1 MSKEKRFEKKIEY
14 YLQVACSA
22 WNNTLYTV
30 LTRELSVPAFAR
42 RQPRLHAHT
51 TPPPTHPMEK
61 IKGNVAVTQGG
72 AGYNKLARPDEF
84 ISTSN
89 SQHETSA
96 IPPRHSIK
104 RKLADAEPPTASSDG
119 EPYIKRTRPDSLP
132 PSQELDNASTPSSK
146 NSGVEV
152 KSSGNYSKLQH
163 QPIRPLDH
171 TFGQRRQLPG
181 LDDEEGEFS
190 DSSTNEALT
199 YLRNV
204 R

>member
-1 MSKEKRFEKKIEY
+1 MK
-14 YLQVACSA
+14 
-22 WNNTLYTV
+22 
-30 LTRELSVPAFAR
+30 
-42 RQPRLHAHT
+42 
-51 TPPPTHPMEK
+51 K
-61 IKGNVAVTQGG
+61 IKGNMAVTQGG
-72 AGYNKLARPDEF
+72 AGYNKLARPDEL
-84 ISTSN
+84 ISTPN

-96 IPPRHSIK
+96 IPPPHSIK
-104 RKLADAEPPTASSDG
+104 RKLDDVEPPTASSDGEPYIKRKLDDVEPPTASSDG

-152 KSSGNYSKLQH
+152 KSSGNCSKPQH
-163 QPIRPLDH
+163 QPIRPLDP

-181 LDDEEGEFS
+181 LDDEGGEFS
-190 DSSTNEALT
+190 DSSTNKALT

>member
-1 MSKEKRFEKKIEY
+1 MS
-14 YLQVACSA
+14 
-22 WNNTLYTV
+22 
-30 LTRELSVPAFAR
+30 AFAR
-42 RQPRLHAHT
+42 RQPRRSRLHAYT
-51 TPPPTHPMEK
+51 TPHPAHPMK
-61 IKGNVAVTQGG
+61 KLKGNMAVTQGG
-72 AGYNKLARPDEF
+72 ASYNKLTRPDELT
-84 ISTSN
+84 STPN

-96 IPPRHSIK
+96 IPPHSIK
-104 RKLADAEPPTASSDG
+104 RKLDDVEPPTASSDG
-119 EPYIKRTRPDSLP
+119 EPYIKRTRPDSLQ
-132 PSQELDNASTPSSK
+132 PSQELNNASTPSSK

-152 KSSGNYSKLQH
+152 KSSGNYSKPQH
-163 QPIRPLDH
+163 QPIRPLDP